1 MILFQG
7 TEDLAAFLNPD
18 QPLIMSAVVSQSS
31 IDQQEAIVKETRL
44 KLAQAIEA
52 LSGWK
57 PNSSFFL
64 IDCVKPKTSVVLIKN
79 SYGYY

>member
-52 LSGWK
+52 LSG
-57 PNSSFFL
+57 
-64 IDCVKPKTSVVLIKN
+64 
-79 SYGYY
+79 